1 MHVQHTFFY
10 ISLPLFCTTVT
21 LDFQKVPSYTFYGG
35 NVGRVLVHSF
45 FTVAHFHPG
54 GRQHPAATK
63 FHIVPPT
70 ENVSFWFFSLS
81 LAHFLVELRL
91 PVALISLC
99 LCLSLSLYSKFVD
112 MTINLSLILQ
122 KKKNKKKTKRRIQK
136 HFPLSVVVF
145 IDCLAVSASQDA
157 GGHTLSR
164 QNNLTFSIG
173 WQG

>member
-21 LDFQKVPSYTFYGG
+21 LNFQKVPSYTFYGG

-70 ENVSFWFFSLS
+70 ENVSFCFFSFA
-81 LAHFLVELRL
+81 LAPFLVELRW
-91 PVALISLC
+91 PDALNSLC
-99 LCLSLSLYSKFVD
+99 LCLYLSLYSKFVD

-122 KKKNKKKTKRRIQK
+122 KKTKTKKKQK
-136 HFPLSVVVF
+136 DGYRNIFRFPLSSLLTVQL
-145 IDCLAVSASQDA
+145 CLLHKTQVAIRFAA
-157 GGHTLSR
+157 KIT
-164 QNNLTFSIG
+164 
-173 WQG
+173 